1 MEQLEGQIA
10 SAKIALAR
18 LASPQLYYVLNGQDF
33 TLDINNPNDP
43 KIVAMGNNPL
53 KIQIYGAVLSLYIN
67 RMIKLVNRKKQLKS
81 SLILDEFP
89 TVFVGGSTGIDGL
102 LATARSNLVAIT
114 LAVQNYEQ
122 LKKDYGDEQAN
133 VITNIVGNIISGQ
146 VLGNTAKS
154 VSELFGKI
162 QQEKMSQNINSSE
175 TSFTKST
182 QMDLAIPASKI
193 SQLSSG
199 EFVGIVADNPD
210 TKIKLKMFHS
220 EIQNDHEAIA
230 KEEHQYKEIPI
241 VAKVTAQEIQDNY
254 DLIKSE
260 VLHIIRTELNTI
272 KAEQDLN
279 AYESRSEVKWE
290 EKNSPTSM

>member
-81 SLILDEFP
+81 SLIFDEFP
-89 TVFVGGSTGIDGL
+89 TVFVGGSSGIDGL
-102 LATARSNLVAIT
+102 LATARSNLVATT

-175 TSFTKST
+175 TSFSKST

-272 KAEQDLN
+272 Q
-279 AYESRSEVKWE
+279 YERSSEVTENGE
-290 EKNSPTSM
+290 EEGLPTSM